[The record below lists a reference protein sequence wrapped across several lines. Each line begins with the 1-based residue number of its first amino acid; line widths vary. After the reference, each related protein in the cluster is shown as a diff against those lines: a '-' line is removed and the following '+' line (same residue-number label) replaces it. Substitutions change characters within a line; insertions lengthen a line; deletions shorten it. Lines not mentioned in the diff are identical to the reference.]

1 MCICL
6 FTREASM
13 FVDVTMPWFL
23 KGAILMYDIALYILT
38 PNNVVHD
45 TIDMYVI
52 MFNIFMLTS
61 LASMALILPSTFVG
75 VADRRRT
82 NRFLMEMM
90 TLFGMQGL
98 LIMSVQHGRTEC
110 AFICLCLQFSLAYSV
125 YCIWL
130 ASTAHPRLLVGNYF
144 VQACT
149 LLCIV
154 LVPVI
159 FSHAL
164 NKGMHLSPNVF
175 AISFAG
181 ECLGMAAT
189 LFVEAFE
196 RIGMLIPTI

>member
-1 MCICL
+1 
-6 FTREASM
+6 M
-13 FVDVTMPWFL
+13 FIDVTMPWFL
-23 KGAILMYDIALYILT
+23 KGAILMYDVAIHMLT
-38 PNNVVHD
+38 PQNVVHD
-45 TIDMYVI
+45 TIDMYVT

-61 LASMALILPSTFVG
+61 LISMALILPSTFVG

-98 LIMSVQHGRTEC
+98 LIMSVQHGKTEC
-110 AFICLCLQFSLAYSV
+110 AFICLCLQFSLTHSV

-130 ASTAHPRLLVGNYF
+130 ASTAHPRLLAANNF

-154 LVPVI
+154 LVPII

-181 ECLGMAAT
+181 ECIGTAAT
-189 LFVEAFE
+189 FSVEAFE
-196 RIGMLIPTI
+196 HISMLIPTI